1 MNMKFT
7 IAGSKIICSRIDQTV
22 EGSDRYRNVV
32 DFDSQV
38 DSVPPHVAAKLT
50 RSEIRALEGF
60 LEDRKRIKADPL
72 EINMLEALPELI
84 EEVTQGLRS
93 ADRLNED
100 LYERLTAAVEGL
112 TEDRGTVSPEKRPG
126 EDEGPIRAMRPMEIL
141 KERLGHIKQD
151 L

>member
-1 MNMKFT
+1 MKMKFT

-22 EGSDRYRNVV
+22 EGRDRYRDVV

-38 DSVPPHVAAKLT
+38 HSVPPHVAAKLT
-50 RSEIRALEGF
+50 RREIRELERF

-84 EEVTQGLRS
+84 GEVTAVLRS
-93 ADRLNED
+93 ADQLNED
-100 LYERLTAAVEGL
+100 LYARLTRAVDGL
-112 TEDRGTVSPEKRPG
+112 AEELGTVSPRKSADNNVTPLRG
-126 EDEGPIRAMRPMEIL
+126 MRPTDIL

>member
-1 MNMKFT
+1 MKFT

-22 EGSDRYRNVV
+22 EDCERYRTVV
-32 DFDSQV
+32 EFDSQV
-38 DSVPPHVAAKLT
+38 ESVPPHVAAKLT
-50 RSEIRALEGF
+50 RSEIADLESF

-84 EEVTQGLRS
+84 EEVTEGLKS
-93 ADRLNED
+93 ADQLNED
-100 LYERLTAAVEGL
+100 LYERLTRAIDGL
-112 TEDRGTVSPEKRPG
+112 TEELGTVSPEKPEG
-126 EDEGPIRAMRPMEIL
+126 ETATGIRGMHPVEIL

>member
-1 MNMKFT
+1 MKFT

-22 EGSDRYRNVV
+22 EDDDRYRAVV

-38 DSVPPHVAAKLT
+38 DSVPPHVAARLT
-50 RSEIRALEGF
+50 RSEIRDLEGF

-100 LYERLTAAVEGL
+100 LYQRLTAAVDGL
-112 TEDRGTVSPEKRPG
+112 TEELGTVSPRKQVD
-126 EDEGPIRAMRPMEIL
+126 EDAAPIRGMRPMQIL

>member
-1 MNMKFT
+1 MKFT

-22 EGSDRYRNVV
+22 PGGNRFRDVV
-32 DFDSQV
+32 EFDSQV

-50 RSEIRALEGF
+50 RSEIHDLEGF
-60 LEDRKRIKADPL
+60 LEDRRRLKADPL

-84 EEVTQGLRS
+84 DEVSQVLRS

-112 TEDRGTVSPEKRPG
+112 TEQLDNVSPQKASRGDATPLRG
-126 EDEGPIRAMRPMEIL
+126 MHPTDVL